1 MFEIGNFVIS
11 AANGICEIADTV
23 TMNLSGTDREYFLL
37 VPVEEKTAKVYIPV
51 DAAEKRI
58 RPVLTKDEA
67 WQVIRG
73 IPQVEETWVENEK
86 ERERIYKDAIASRE
100 PKQLIGITK
109 NLYRRKKERMDAGKK
124 CTAIDERYFK
134 LAENQLFAELAFAL
148 GEDKKNIKQ
157 IIAEHID

>member
-1 MFEIGNFVIS
+1 M
-11 AANGICEIADTV
+11 
-23 TMNLSGTDREYFLL
+23 
-37 VPVEEKTAKVYIPV
+37 
-51 DAAEKRI
+51 
-58 RPVLTKDEA
+58 
-67 WQVIRG
+67 
-73 IPQVEETWVENEK
+73 
-86 ERERIYKDAIASRE
+86 
-100 PKQLIGITK
+100 IGITK